1 MINIQNYY
9 LKFHNENKSTYEE
22 NILYKTLYNKIEKL
36 RQYEKESFYEK
47 NGKEND
53 INKIKEFITQIKNF
67 ILENNKEYNSSINQ
81 SFILYYQSIRNFY
94 AMKGEFFARKYN
106 LNEEEIISDPC
117 FK

>member
-47 NGKEND
+47 MEKKM
-53 INKIKEFITQIKNF
+53 ILIKSKNLLLKLKTLF
-67 ILENNKEYNSSINQ
+67 
-81 SFILYYQSIRNFY
+81 
-94 AMKGEFFARKYN
+94 
-106 LNEEEIISDPC
+106 
-117 FK
+117 

>member
-53 INKIKEFITQIKNF
+53 INKIKEFITQIKKKKIKYEIKKQKKIAYKF
-67 ILENNKEYNSSINQ
+67 II
-81 SFILYYQSIRNFY
+81 ILKIV
-94 AMKGEFFARKYN
+94 
-106 LNEEEIISDPC
+106 
-117 FK
+117 